1 MKDLLRQ
8 IQWLWLNRTAPAAL
22 QPIGNP
28 IAESGAYTLPHKAQ
42 RLLTP
47 KKARREFNNEIH
59 RLAKQGLTT
68 NFQRRIWLRNVI
80 ILALTALIILRE
92 AYR

>member
-8 IQWLWLNRTAPAAL
+8 IQWPWTKRTSRAVL
-22 QPIGNP
+22 QPTGNP
-28 IAESGAYTLPHKAQ
+28 IADAGQGTLPHKAQ

-68 NFQRRIWLRNVI
+68 HFQRRIWLRNLI